1 MDLRKTFN
9 NGDKNKN
16 RNSTISNLSEDDEL
30 EIGSIKV
37 SKNVIPR
44 QSNIYTNINFGNN
57 QNQKMKRAIDDYIVD
72 DYREDENLE
81 NEDPE
86 SIESII
92 NEARMKK
99 AKYSNIIN
107 EDLSSDSNKSGNNNN
122 ANNMNKSNQKEF
134 NKDSLNPDNSNSN
147 TEEKG
152 ENDTSFYMQKL
163 SFINKFYD
171 NSNTDKDNNYN
182 LTSKDYISMDN
193 KNKTALLS
201 DGNVNES
208 VNMNSF
214 NSSVKLI
221 CLFALSLKLTYFNLP
236 YCVLSLGIIPAVF
249 LILFFNIIFCHIFKL
264 HSVNMNNKDLKD
276 SIYLKIFRLFEL
288 ALDLINMVVVT
299 VSSKISLL

>member
-1 MDLRKTFN
+1 MDSRKTFN

-99 AKYSNIIN
+99 AKYNNLIN
-107 EDLSSDSNKSGNNNN
+107 EDLSSDSNKSGNNNDV
-122 ANNMNKSNQKEF
+122 NNINKSNQKEF
-134 NKDSLNPDNSNSN
+134 NKELNPDNSDSN
-147 TEEKG
+147 NEDKS
-152 ENDTSFYMQKL
+152 ENDTSFYLQKL
-163 SFINKFYD
+163 SFINQFYVNANTNKD
-171 NSNTDKDNNYN
+171 NSDN
-182 LTSKDYISMDN
+182 LTSQDYISMDN
-193 KNKTALLS
+193 INKTALLNE
-201 DGNVNES
+201 GNVNES

-249 LILFFNIIFCHIFKL
+249 LILFFNMIFCHIFKL